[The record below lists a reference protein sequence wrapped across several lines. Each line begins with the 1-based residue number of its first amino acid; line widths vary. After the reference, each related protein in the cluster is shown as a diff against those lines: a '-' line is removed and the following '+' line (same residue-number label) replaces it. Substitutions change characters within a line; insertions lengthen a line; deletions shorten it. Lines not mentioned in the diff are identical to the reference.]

1 MPLKKGSKGVA
12 VKALQTALISLGYNL
27 PRYGADGD
35 YGNETETAVKAFQV
49 AHSLPVGEWDEECQE
64 VLEERMGIVEEPPA
78 DPPVEIVAFKR
89 SDWDAYLEAVEK
101 LLSKVI

>member
-12 VKALQTALISLGYNL
+12 VKVLQTALISLGYNL

-49 AHSLPVGEWDEECQE
+49 AHSLPVGDWDEECQE
-64 VLEERMGIVEEPPA
+64 VLEERIGIVEEPA
-78 DPPVEIVAFKR
+78 PVEDLVIFKKA
-89 SDWDAYLEAVEK
+89 DWETYLEAVER

>member
-12 VKALQTALISLGYNL
+12 VKVLQTALISLGYNL

-49 AHSLPVGEWDEECQE
+49 AHSLPVGDWDEECQE
-64 VLEERMGIVEEPPA
+64 VLEERMAIVDEPNNDA
-78 DPPVEIVAFKR
+78 LWDELDAHAVRDAEIRRILRKG
-89 SDWDAYLEAVEK
+89 
-101 LLSKVI
+101 

>member
-35 YGNETETAVKAFQV
+35 YGNETETAVKAFQT
-49 AHSLPVGEWDEECQE
+49 AHSLPVDGVWDEECRE
-64 VLEERMGIVEEPPA
+64 VLEERIGIVEEPA
-78 DPPVEIVAFKR
+78 PVEDLVIFKKA
-89 SDWDAYLEAVEK
+89 DWETYLEAVEK